1 MATGTAESNNETIIY
16 KKTEHGEDQLGYIGD
31 DNIIYRRRWQEG
43 KRVGRVEPAD
53 SAGDEGEILARILRD
68 GQVDERELGTVNAD
82 GRVRSHGLFE
92 GGDLGWLEDNEE
104 ARGIVMRGGLIMA
117 EEEVGRVEGPQ
128 REAAAAALLLLF
140 LPEDD
145 EENRRVEQSSL

>member
-1 MATGTAESNNETIIY
+1 MATSTNTETAIY
-16 KKTEHGEDQLGYIGD
+16 KKTAHGENQLGYIGD
-31 DNIIYRRRWQEG
+31 DNVIYRRRWQEG

-53 SAGDEGEILARILRD
+53 PAGGERDAVARIFRD
-68 GQVDERELGTVNAD
+68 GQVDERELGTVSAD

-92 GGDLGWLEDNEE
+92 GGDLGWLEDNDE

-145 EENRRVEQSSL
+145 EENHRVEQRS